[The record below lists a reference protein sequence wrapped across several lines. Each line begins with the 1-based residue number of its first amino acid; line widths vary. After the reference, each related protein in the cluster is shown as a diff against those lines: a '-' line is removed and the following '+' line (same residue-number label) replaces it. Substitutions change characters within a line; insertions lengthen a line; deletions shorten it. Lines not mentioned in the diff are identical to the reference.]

1 MTKEFN
7 RVKRTISRQSP
18 LIIFAILCIILAVIS
33 PDFRKYENLI
43 SVAYRTSVIG
53 ILCVG
58 ELLVILTAGIDLSIG
73 SVAAFASMSACLIM
87 KYLHQ
92 AQYPGY
98 FVITIGMV
106 TGIVCGAFA
115 GLINGLLIT
124 RGKIPPF
131 IATLGMM
138 MAARGVT
145 LVISGAQTIFGLPPN
160 FSWLGGTLYWW
171 IPVSITG
178 GLALIFAFIL
188 TMTRFG
194 RALYAIGG
202 NITATRL
209 SGIRVELVRTIAY
222 VLCGAMA
229 GLAGLVLASR
239 TSVADPKAAETYEL
253 DAIAAC
259 VIGGA
264 SLMGGEGGAI
274 SALAGALIIMVLRN
288 FCNIENINTYWQQV
302 FVGTLLVILVFY
314 DNLRKRLSGI
324 IQD

>member
-1 MTKEFN
+1 MSKEFS
-7 RVKRTISRQSP
+7 RVKRALSRQSP

-58 ELLVILTAGIDLSIG
+58 ELLVILTAGIDLSVG

-92 AQYPGY
+92 AQYPS
-98 FVITIGMV
+98 FVVISLGIIIGI
-106 TGIVCGAFA
+106 GCGAFA

-145 LVISGAQTIFGLPPN
+145 LVISGAQTIFGLPTG

-178 GLALIFAFIL
+178 GLALIFAFVL
-188 TMTRFG
+188 TMTRLG

-288 FCNIENINTYWQQV
+288 FCNIENINAYWQQV

-314 DNLRKRLSGI
+314 DNLRKRLSGT
-324 IQD
+324 IQN

>member
-1 MTKEFN
+1 MPQKFSRIRKTL
-7 RVKRTISRQSP
+7 SRQSP
-18 LIIFAILCIILAVIS
+18 LIIFAFLCVVLAIIS
-33 PDFRKYENLI
+33 PDFRKVENLT

-58 ELLVILTAGIDLSIG
+58 ELLVILTAGIDLSVG
-73 SVAAFASMSACLIM
+73 SIAAFASMTACLLM
-87 KYLHQ
+87 KNLHQ
-92 AQYPGY
+92 AQYPDF
-98 FVITIGMV
+98 FVVIVGIIIG
-106 TGIVCGAFA
+106 IACGAFA

-124 RGKIPPF
+124 RGKIPAF

-145 LVISGAQTIFGLPPN
+145 LIICGAQTIYGLPAS
-160 FSWLGGTLYWW
+160 FSWLGGTQYWW

-178 GLALIFAFIL
+178 GLALIFAFVL

-194 RALYAIGG
+194 RSLYAIGG
-202 NITATRL
+202 NMTATKL
-209 SGIRVELVRTIAY
+209 SGIRVEFICTIAY
-222 VLCGAMA
+222 TLCGAMA

-239 TSVADPKAAETYEL
+239 TSVADPNAALSYEL

-288 FCNIENINTYWQQV
+288 FCTIENFNVYWQQV
-302 FVGTLLVILVFY
+302 FVGALLIILVFY
-314 DNLRKRLSGI
+314 DNLRKRFSGTS
-324 IQD
+324 QS

>member
-1 MTKEFN
+1 MAKEFSQM
-7 RVKRTISRQSP
+7 KRTLSRQSP
-18 LIIFAILCIILAVIS
+18 LIIFAILCIILAIIS

-58 ELLVILTAGIDLSIG
+58 ELLVILTAGIDLSVG

-87 KYLHQ
+87 KHLHQ
-92 AQYPGY
+92 AQYSE
-98 FVITIGMV
+98 FLVVFIGIIV
-106 TGIVCGAFA
+106 GIGCGALA

-145 LVISGAQTIFGLPPN
+145 LVISGAQTIFGMPSG
-160 FSWLGGTLYWW
+160 FSWLGGTIYWW

-178 GLALIFAFIL
+178 GLALIFAFVL
-188 TMTRFG
+188 NMTRFG

-209 SGIRVELVRTIAY
+209 SGIRVDLVRTIAY

-239 TSVADPKAAETYEL
+239 TTVADPKAAETYEL

-288 FCNIENINTYWQQV
+288 FCNIENINAYWQQV
-302 FVGTLLVILVFY
+302 FVGALLVILVFY
-314 DNLRKRLSGI
+314 DNLRKRLSGTF
-324 IQD
+324 QD